1 MGAIAFLLICVIMMV
16 DVATTIDKKHNPNR
30 RK

>member
-1 MGAIAFLLICVIMMV
+1 MGAIVFLLICVIMMA
-16 DVATTIDKKHNPNR
+16 DITHNFDKKHNPNR

>member
-1 MGAIAFLLICVIMMV
+1 MGAIIFLFICVIMV
-16 DVATTIDKKHNPNR
+16 LDVANTIDKKHNPNR

>member
-1 MGAIAFLLICVIMMV
+1 MGAIAFLLICIIMMV
-16 DVATTIDKKHNPNR
+16 DVANTVDKKHNPR

>member
-1 MGAIAFLLICVIMMV
+1 MGAIIFLLICTIMMIDTV
-16 DVATTIDKKHNPNR
+16 NTIDKKHNPNR

>member
-1 MGAIAFLLICVIMMV
+1 MGAIVFLLICVIMMV
-16 DVATTIDKKHNPNR
+16 DTANTIDKKHNPNR